1 MQPRRRPG
9 IILNAASYPW
19 KRARRL
25 SWLRH
30 GAEAIDELG
39 EPAAV
44 VWRAI
49 QPFSGEPR
57 VRWGGSLELSQ
68 ALGAAT
74 SIRANSPPPRALFLT
89 LQIETLIAALSDLYI
104 SLFVLYVF
112 FGMTSFIYEPSTAL
126 IQRFLN
132 WKCKSRAIA
141 LLPPTRISSGLENW
155 NKRTAISAVLP
166 KPHSR
171 STAPASFFTARAFQ
185 GIWQASPVW
194 HSFYHGR
201 LTGPTST
208 APYTSTSRHVRP

>member
-1 MQPRRRPG
+1 VRCRCQLQHESSISTIYSDLHRKHAKDATETPSGDHLRTECPSV
-9 IILNAASYPW
+9 LHPHPW
-19 KRARRL
+19 DGARRL
-25 SWLRH
+25 SWFRH

-44 VWRAI
+44 VGRAI

-57 VRWGGSLELSQ
+57 VRWGRSLELSQ
-68 ALGAAT
+68 AQGGAT

-112 FGMTSFIYEPSTAL
+112 FGMISFIYEPSTAL

-141 LLPPTRISSGLENW
+141 LLRPTRISSGLENW
-155 NKRTAISAVLP
+155 SKRTAISAVLP

-171 STAPASFFTARAFQ
+171 STAPARFFTARAFQ
-185 GIWQASPVW
+185 GI
-194 HSFYHGR
+194 
-201 LTGPTST
+201 
-208 APYTSTSRHVRP
+208 